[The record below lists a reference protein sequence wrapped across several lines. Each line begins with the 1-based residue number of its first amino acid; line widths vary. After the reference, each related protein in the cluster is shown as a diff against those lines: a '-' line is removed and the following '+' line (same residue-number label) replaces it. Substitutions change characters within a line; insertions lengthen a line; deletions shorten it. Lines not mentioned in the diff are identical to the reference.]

1 MYKGPLDVQS
11 LSACSFFVFLF
22 SFSSNPLLPLSAEGG
37 NWWNALFP
45 PTFMSIGS
53 VGGEIPIPGVQEQ
66 EKRKVRRFWGGHER
80 ISKEKQKKSERR
92 SDYCCGERAWVTS
105 LSRRKDEQVIN
116 AAGRR
121 LRTSSGFCSTHTNN
135 TVWQP
140 SQSGQTLTHIWA
152 SAQPLMKEQG
162 SKWWRTSIT

>member
-1 MYKGPLDVQS
+1 MYNLFQPVP
-11 LSACSFFVFLF
+11 FLF
-22 SFSSNPLLPLSAEGG
+22 SFSPLSSNPLSFHPLSRGWKLVECSF
-37 NWWNALFP
+37 FP
-45 PTFMSIGS
+45 PLSCPSGWW
-53 VGGEIPIPGVQEQ
+53 GGDTYTGVQEQ

-121 LRTSSGFCSTHTNN
+121 LRTSSGFCSAHTNN